1 MGKLASSMLRL
12 VSLSNRLAM
21 LFPLNILVALVSLVY
36 VVVVVVVDGGDGD
49 GDGDVPLV
57 AAAANAVVF
66 TTINGVALVDQC

>member
-36 VVVVVVVDGGDGD
+36 VVVVVVGDGGD

>member
-49 GDGDVPLV
+49 GDVPLV